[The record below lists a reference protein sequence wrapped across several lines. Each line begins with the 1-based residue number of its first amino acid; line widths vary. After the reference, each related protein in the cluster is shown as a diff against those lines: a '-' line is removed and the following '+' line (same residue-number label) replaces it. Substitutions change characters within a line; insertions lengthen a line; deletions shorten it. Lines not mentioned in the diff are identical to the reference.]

1 MTDWLDWQGPLAT
14 WGVPLFLLAVALWLA
29 APALGRYRAERRLR
43 RRLRRAGAGML
54 ESVVLPDGLEGEVFI
69 DYLLLTPRSI
79 DVLMVQ
85 RYRGAIFAAEGMDN
99 WSQVVGAR
107 TWRFAN
113 PLPELERNVMAVLQV
128 AGKVPVEGHLVVSGE
143 ARFPKGQPAAVRGIE
158 TFAPAGGEAV
168 PTPLRQAW
176 QALRQAARPLDRQ
189 ERRLW
194 QESSRPADGVRD
206 GLLAL
211 ILAALAAAWLI
222 WRLELLS

>member
-1 MTDWLDWQGPLAT
+1 MTDWLDWQGPVAT
-14 WGVPLFLLAVALWLA
+14 WGVPLFLLALA
-29 APALGRYRAERRLR
+29 AWLGTPAWRRYLAARRLR
-43 RRLRRAGAGML
+43 RRLRRAGVGML

-79 DVLMVQ
+79 EVLMVQ

-99 WSQVVGAR
+99 WSQVIGSR

-113 PLPELERNVMAVLQV
+113 PLPELERNVMAVRQQV
-128 AGKVPVEGHLVVSGE
+128 IGNVPVEGYLVVSGE
-143 ARFPKGQPAAVRGIE
+143 ARFPKGQPAAIRRVE
-158 TFAPAGGEAV
+158 TFAPCTEKTL

-194 QESSRPADGVRD
+194 QEASRPADGMRD

-222 WRLELLS
+222 WRL